1 MVYTICMKHR
11 IFSTSFAEVY
21 PHYVA
26 KAERRGRT
34 RAEVDQLICWLTG
47 YSQAQLATILD
58 DGTNFEAFFAM
69 APAMNPA
76 RDRITG
82 VICDMRV
89 EDIQDPEMKAVRQLD
104 KIIDELKPGKSIE
117 KIMKAKT

>member
-1 MVYTICMKHR
+1 MKHR